1 MTAAR
6 SVFAQDTTPI
16 RKANWLGRY
25 LEVEKDAA
33 VEINAALEEAQRA
46 IFKQLDA
53 LGSENFS
60 TGVRRA
66 QLNMAL
72 KVVRDTLR
80 ETFGSVGNTIRS
92 KSGKAA
98 VAAVDAGLFD
108 ERGVL
113 NRLFPNAIE
122 RQRYANSLRRT
133 AERDIQATVTRIL
146 QTQQPLSGR
155 VWKSQ
160 ALANGMVSRAVN
172 NALARGDSAEILA
185 RQVRDLVRPDVPGG
199 VSYAAKRLART
210 EINNAFH
217 AQSIADT
224 QDRPWVNQ
232 MRWNLSK
239 VHDDDPGDAC
249 EDYATQ
255 GLFDKEHVPPKPHP
269 NCRCFVTPELLD
281 YESFEQQLLMGHYDS
296 YIDGVMG
303 ENYSASKGLS
313 ASGGTEY
320 TGFNP
325 QPVTP
330 GDYFASAE
338 STVAVSKLL
347 EDKYPGLQITNMNG
361 GSVPLEEAK
370 EVARALD
377 EMMQAYPENS
387 LKALV
392 FGPGPDGEWARTI
405 RENDGTSTI
414 RWNTLYSSH
423 PDELGAG
430 AQLSEVQG
438 FHVPNSGAR
447 PYYANT
453 IHEFGHVLDND
464 TNQSARDNVQNTL
477 LDYYLEKFPLT
488 DAEKAPYEAADLE
501 DRMTLMNIVNSR
513 EGQNFYEWTAE
524 ALPSKYGLDSSYGDV
539 NSAEA
544 LAEAL
549 TDVTLNG
556 KDAQDVSHVL
566 VNMMLDERDNN
577 FQRVNGLEVGSQL
590 FSVSEDYSVAT
601 SGAIETDMRPTNFAG
616 KDVEFIADTLRN
628 YYGVDTGSDL
638 GFNDVDMD
646 TKNARELGNAFVDM
660 HTAFPEVEIMRIQN
674 EDFVDDSYAVTYPGP
689 GYSYIS
695 LNKKYFSDRMELVNS
710 ESGGV
715 ATKHADGSVAPG
727 FHPKGAVQEPARSIY
742 IHEFGHALDN
752 WIQGYLGRDE
762 DWVHP
767 LEGDV
772 YKALWN
778 QFQGTKGEEI
788 PEVLSDKDGAA
799 WEVWQRKNLAGY
811 SFNQYKESD
820 GLNVNIAEALAEAFD
835 DIQRNGYTGALEGS
849 KAINE
854 VFMNKY
860 EEALAERERRLA
872 SKRKA

>member
-1 MTAAR
+1 MSYPN
-6 SVFAQDTTPI
+6 SVFQQDTEPI

-25 LEVEKDAA
+25 LEVERKAA
-33 VEINAALEEAQRA
+33 VHINAALEEAERDITRRLEQ
-46 IFKQLDA
+46 
-53 LGSENFS
+53 LGSDNFS

-66 QLNMAL
+66 QLNLAL
-72 KVVRDTLR
+72 REVRKTLR
-80 ETFGSVGNTIRS
+80 ETFGSVGDIIRNS
-92 KSGKAA
+92 NGEAA

-108 ERGVL
+108 ERGIL
-113 NRLFPNAIE
+113 KRLFPSATD
-122 RQRYANSLRRT
+122 RAQYANSLRRT
-133 AERDIQATVTRIL
+133 AERNIQATVTRIL
-146 QTQQPLSGR
+146 ETEQPLSGR
-155 VWKSQ
+155 VWRTA
-160 ALANGMVSRAVN
+160 ALANGQVSRAVN

-185 RQVRDLVRPDVPGG
+185 RDVRNLVRPDVPGG

-224 QDRPWVNQ
+224 QDRPWVNS
-232 MRWNLSK
+232 MRWHLSK
-239 VHDDDPGDAC
+239 VHQDDPGDEC

-255 GLFDKEHVPPKPHP
+255 GVFPKERVPSKPHP
-269 NCRCFVTPELLD
+269 NCRCYVTPEVLD
-281 YESFEQQLLMGHYDS
+281 YQSFEDALLQGQYDN

-303 ENYSASKGLS
+303 DGYSENID
-313 ASGGTEY
+313 SGTRYEPANVGEPSNYFDVAKNPTQVGNLLKNKYPELEVVN
-320 TGFNP
+320 FNGS
-325 QPVTP
+325 VV
-330 GDYFASAE
+330 
-338 STVAVSKLL
+338 STDAAKEIARGIDDLMT
-347 EDKYPGLQITNMNG
+347 KYPGNG
-361 GSVPLEEAK
+361 LGGIII
-370 EVARALD
+370 
-377 EMMQAYPENS
+377 
-387 LKALV
+387 
-392 FGPGPDGEWARTI
+392 GPGSEGEFARTI
-405 RENDGTSTI
+405 RDPSGKSFIRFNDYWTQNEDEYRQSAILNEENGYHTK
-414 RWNTLYSSH
+414 
-423 PDELGAG
+423 G
-430 AQLSEVQG
+430 
-438 FHVPNSGAR
+438 SGEN
-447 PYYANT
+447 PYYVT
-453 IHEFGHVLDND
+453 ILHEFGHVLDND
-464 TNQSARDNVQNTL
+464 GNQFARDEVQGVYTDFLQQAVDRGL
-477 LDYYLEKFPLT
+477 LPNEAQAQMST
-488 DAEKAPYEAADLE
+488 SAERKWTEWYE
-501 DRMTLMNIVNSR
+501 
-513 EGQNFYEWTAE
+513 TAS
-524 ALPSKYGLDSSYGDV
+524 PSKYALEDELWTPWAVGNRVPNYG
-539 NSAEA
+539 EA
-544 LAEAL
+544 LAEAFADVETNGINAKPMSKALYDKLIETRNKEVAFQQEFPEL
-549 TDVTLNG
+549 TGRSIT
-556 KDAQDVSHVL
+556 A
-566 VNMMLDERDNN
+566 E
-577 FQRVNGLEVGSQL
+577 
-590 FSVSEDYSVAT
+590 
-601 SGAIETDMRPTNFAG
+601 GAIETDMRPTNFDG
-616 KDVEFIADTLRN
+616 KSVEFIADTLRN
-628 YYGVDTGSDL
+628 YYGVDVDSDL

-646 TKNARELGNAFVDM
+646 TRTARELGNAFVEL
-660 HTAFPEVEIMRIQN
+660 HNAFPEVEIRRIQN